1 VLELGNLKET
11 KLQALGVHW
20 FKITD
25 LSPQFRIDSINPI
38 SSLTKLPKEKT
49 HLTSSSSSSNPRQ
62 FLGFLLLYQ
71 CYRRLLQT
79 KTIPIPTIAIVRPQG
94 NFVK

>member
-1 VLELGNLKET
+1 VLELGDLKET

-25 LSPQFRIDSINPI
+25 LLPQFSIDRINPI

-49 HLTSSSSSSNPRQ
+49 HLTSSSSNPRQ

-79 KTIPIPTIAIVRPQG
+79 KTNTIPAIAIVRPQG